1 MEPKQ
6 VLFELAMASLT
17 AGLDYLQL
25 IRLKEAAG
33 IPITWEDTD
42 AVIKRNETIRAQFEA
57 MRLKRN

>member
-25 IRLKEAAG
+25 MRLKEAAG
-33 IPITWEDTD
+33 IPITWEDVD
-42 AVIKRNETIRAQFEA
+42 AVIERNETIRAQFEA
-57 MRLKRN
+57 TRKRRS